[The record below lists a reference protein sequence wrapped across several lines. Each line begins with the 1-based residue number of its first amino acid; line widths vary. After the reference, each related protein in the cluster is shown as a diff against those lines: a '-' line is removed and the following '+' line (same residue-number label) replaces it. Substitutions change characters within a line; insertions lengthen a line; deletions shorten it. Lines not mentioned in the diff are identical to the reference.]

1 MQVFLLYHINLN
13 KSTKHLKYIQILHPS
28 FFLTSSK
35 VFLPNKIICIQKYY
49 IYYYYFS
56 LVKYIVSFIFLKSHQ
71 KHPQVKLK
79 CRNHLSMENSG
90 SCQFCTSFPIFFK
103 QNQILN
109 LSSFCKS
116 LLLKDTLSISYL
128 DKDVVLYL
136 YSRVFAVNIILS
148 VLSSVFQNFS
158 QVSVNLLM

>member
-1 MQVFLLYHINLN
+1 MQIFLLYHINLN

-28 FFLTSSK
+28 VFLTSSK

-56 LVKYIVSFIFLKSHQ
+56 LVKYIASFIFLKSHQ

-90 SCQFCTSFPIFFK
+90 SCQFCTSFSIFFK

-109 LSSFCKS
+109 LSSFCRNLTFKRYPFNFFSRSRCSPLS
-116 LLLKDTLSISYL
+116 LLQSVCCEHNTVSF
-128 DKDVVLYL
+128 VLYFL
-136 YSRVFAVNIILS
+136 ELQ
-148 VLSSVFQNFS
+148 LGFS
-158 QVSVNLLM
+158 